1 MNCLASLYKSL
12 YSGNHLITR
21 FKSNM
26 FHHKFSRSVTGRA
39 VSPLTDPIQPR
50 VTQETM
56 QQFNTTQVADAISLL
71 PV

>member
-1 MNCLASLYKSL
+1 
-12 YSGNHLITR
+12 
-21 FKSNM
+21 M